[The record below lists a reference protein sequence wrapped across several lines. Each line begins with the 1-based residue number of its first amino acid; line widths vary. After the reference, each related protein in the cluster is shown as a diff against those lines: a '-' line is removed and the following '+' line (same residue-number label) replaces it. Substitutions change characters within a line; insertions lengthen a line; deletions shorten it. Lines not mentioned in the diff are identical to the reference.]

1 MADMLKISEAASMG
15 MHAMVLLAA
24 KPERRLT
31 AGEIAGEL
39 HVSGAH
45 LSKVLQ
51 RLAKARLVA
60 STRGPKGGF
69 ALAKDGR
76 RVTLLDVYE
85 AVEGPLGRSECLL
98 GLPRCNAKRCIMGD
112 VVGAV
117 TTRVR
122 EYLAKTRLSTLNDV
136 FGS

>member
-1 MADMLKISEAASMG
+1 MADMLKISEAAALG
-15 MHAMVLLAA
+15 MHAMVLLAGR
-24 KPERRLT
+24 PEQRLT
-31 AGEIAGEL
+31 TGDMAEEL
-39 HVSGAH
+39 HVSEAH

-51 RLAKARLVA
+51 RLAKAGMVR

-69 ALAKDGR
+69 ALAKEGA

-85 AVEGPLGRSECLL
+85 AVEGRLGRSECLL
-98 GLPRCNAKRCIMGD
+98 GLPHCGAKRCIMGD

-117 TTRVR
+117 TKRVR
-122 EYLAKTRLSTLNDV
+122 DYMAKTRLSTLSDV